1 MMELIVR
8 HDYGVLANT
17 LLQINKNFTGTRGF
31 CCHLDSI
38 MGVHLVGIKSFSY
51 TGGKIKV
58 VWLADIEEFEDDF
71 VTHEISS
78 TLTLIDAEKCVG
90 EISFEVENGSVFD
103 SYLCTTKV
111 YNYFLEECK
120 LG

>member
-1 MMELIVR
+1 MELIVR
-8 HDYGVLANT
+8 HDYDVLANT

-31 CCHLDSI
+31 CVHLDSV
-38 MGVHLVGIKSFSY
+38 MGIHLVGIKSFSS

-90 EISFEVENGSVFD
+90 EISFEVKKDGNFNT
-103 SYLCTTKV
+103 YLCATKV
-111 YNYFLEECK
+111 YNYFLEVCK
-120 LG
+120 S